1 MAELF
6 GSLQIWGVL
15 VASVAY
21 FMLGW
26 VWYGPLFSKKWMALR
41 EVTEEDIKD
50 PNPMLFLWSFI
61 LQFIATL
68 TLAVFLAAVD
78 INTLLHGAL
87 VGLGAGFGFVFT
99 LAGTTGLFADNKL
112 GLHLIDNGY
121 HVIGLALAGAI
132 IGYW

>member
-1 MAELF
+1 MAEIF
-6 GSLQIWGVL
+6 GSLQIWGIVIAA
-15 VASVAY
+15 VVY
-21 FMLGW
+21 FLLGW

-41 EVTEEDIKD
+41 ELTTEDIKD

-68 TLAVFLAAVD
+68 TLAVFMTAID
-78 INTLLHGAL
+78 IHTLLHGAL

-99 LAGTTGLFADNKL
+99 LAGTTGLFSDNKL

-121 HVIGLALAGAI
+121 HVIGLAIAGAI